1 MEGVVRVF
9 TIAAV
14 MFSLC
19 VPTIINAEIIAYP
32 VPFDPVRDTLTVRDE
47 DGRFQTGDLDIDF
60 SVCDINGDTV
70 FRQTYSALP
79 IRWKGYND
87 KGGRIAVGLY
97 YVRVRVMDRATG
109 MVKRNNIRILVKK
122 K

>member
-1 MEGVVRVF
+1 MRFFAV
-9 TIAAV
+9 AAV
-14 MFSLC
+14 LGALC
-19 VPTIINAEIIAYP
+19 VPAILPAEIIAYP

-70 FRQTYSALP
+70 YRHNYPALP

-87 KGGRIAVGLY
+87 KGGRVAVGLY
-97 YVRVRVMDRATG
+97 YVRIRVMDRATG
-109 MVKRNNIRILVKK
+109 KVLRNNIRILVKK